1 MQESEKCLSRDAMDL
16 LLWAAKNGA
25 FPLESSPQD
34 IEMIGHLVD
43 SGHLFHGQSI
53 NEGDDASSY
62 YSITK
67 KGFSV
72 LQCNFLWD
80 VYDESAAHPHVLS
93 HVNEAH
99 VDCDQTCL
107 RHEVKANDSV
117 PIKII
122 RKTD

>member
-1 MQESEKCLSRDAMDL
+1 MQENEKCLSRDAMDL

-25 FPLESSPQD
+25 FSLDSSLKD
-34 IEMIGHLVD
+34 AEIIGHLVD

-53 NEGDDASSY
+53 DEGDVASSY

-80 VYDESAAHPHVLS
+80 VYDEGAAHPIVIS

-99 VDCDQTCL
+99 LDCEQTCL
-107 RHEVKANDSV
+107 RHEIKASDVTPVK
-117 PIKII
+117 IF
-122 RKTD
+122 RKTT